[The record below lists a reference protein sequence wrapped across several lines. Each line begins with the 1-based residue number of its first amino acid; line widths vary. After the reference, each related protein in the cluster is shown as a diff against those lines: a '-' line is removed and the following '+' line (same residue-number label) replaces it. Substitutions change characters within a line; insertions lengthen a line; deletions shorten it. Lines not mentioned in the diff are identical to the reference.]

1 MRKKL
6 RILLIL
12 LWILWIVLFSFMASK
27 NGLGTVTPIIA
38 YNRPQGIF
46 GWIFAALILLSAT
59 HLIYYCLGNPSNK

>member
-1 MRKKL
+1 
-6 RILLIL
+6 
-12 LWILWIVLFSFMASK
+12 MASK

-59 HLIYYCLGNPSNK
+59 HLIYYRLGNPSNK